1 MTFIKMRERLANF
14 IFPEGNE
21 RRNQFERLANFD
33 SLTDLP
39 NRRAFDLAKSN
50 ALQSKL
56 SLLFLI

>member
-39 NRRAFDLAKSN
+39 NRRAFD
-50 ALQSKL
+50 
-56 SLLFLI
+56 